1 MVGCKGDDGV
11 SECGFPENGGG
22 KVCRCSVQRYV
33 KVVYVAVHFCLC
45 CETKFRVY
53 GVEVICNVMYVGLAG
68 VEYYQDVVNVPI
80 VVNAFVFFCQ
90 VWEVRVL
97 YVLKEDFGN

>member
-45 CETKFRVY
+45 CEMKFRVY
-53 GVEVICNVMYVGLAG
+53 GVEVICMSCML
-68 VEYYQDVVNVPI
+68 DW
-80 VVNAFVFFCQ
+80 Q
-90 VWEVRVL
+90 VSNIIRMSSTYL
-97 YVLKEDFGN
+97 